1 MNDDEF
7 GPLTAA
13 DLESLIERVEAEEA
27 APRVDAR
34 GQIMARGIFNL
45 FEGHT
50 LAAYGDLVDRF
61 LAVGRA

>member
-1 MNDDEF
+1 VNDDEF

-13 DLESLIERVEAEEA
+13 DLDSLIERVEAEEA

-45 FEGHT
+45 FQSHS

>member
-1 MNDDEF
+1 
-7 GPLTAA
+7 
-13 DLESLIERVEAEEA
+13 LESLIERVEAEEA

-45 FEGHT
+45 FQSHS